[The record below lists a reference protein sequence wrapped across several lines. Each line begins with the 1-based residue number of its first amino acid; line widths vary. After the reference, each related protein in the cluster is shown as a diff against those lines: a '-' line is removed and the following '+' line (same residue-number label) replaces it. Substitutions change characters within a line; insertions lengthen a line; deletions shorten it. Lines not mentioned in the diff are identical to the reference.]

1 MTLRQK
7 FYLPGQS
14 KSPTSLLMP
23 WTHFRACSSVCI
35 SVTLILHLAA
45 ISGIA
50 FCIFASLSDVPVGC
64 AKQLAERRKKPS
76 FITNMQAIALLVLV
90 PLVAGVPTQTYH
102 QPAYHQP

>member
-23 WTHFRACSSVCI
+23 WTHVRACSSVCM

-50 FCIFASLSDVPVGC
+50 FCILANLSDVPVDC

-76 FITNMQAIALLVLV
+76 FIFYCTAQYRKLTVSFCQRCDARLCNCR
-90 PLVAGVPTQTYH
+90 
-102 QPAYHQP
+102 